1 MQIDNEII
9 TRHVNR
15 LFTLLCSGKYFTA
28 VDRYN
33 SDYLCTTAF
42 EVCNASDIFLLKLFT
57 ENEAVP
63 DDFEKCETNGLAKL
77 YCKAFCKQF
86 GIVLEYN
93 ENFLLPVHL
102 VKVA

>member
-9 TRHVNR
+9 ARHVNR

-42 EVCNASDIFLLKLFT
+42 EVCNESDIYLLKLFT
-57 ENEAVP
+57 PTETIP
-63 DDFEKCETNGLAKL
+63 DDFEKCETNDLAAK
-77 YCKAFCKQF
+77 YCETFCKQF
-86 GIVLEYN
+86 GLTLEYN

-102 VKVA
+102 AKAE